1 MNPKGLNIITT
12 ILILLFFSVSCEN
25 SDNPGGENDILTE
38 KLTYNGQA
46 LESNTNGNGKLEIRT
61 KFNGVFIYYKVK
73 VINDRGEA
81 VEDATVVYNQVNG
94 KSVFFIKDH
103 FNRYNSAFFY
113 GTPDELFDKFSL
125 NINGKKQEGSM
136 TEGAIQLTIGLIGS
150 VSSLTE
156 SKVESFDNAHYVNQF
171 YISGSSEES
180 KDYDK
185 YCKDF
190 YHVAKLIKSRSE
202 NLSASSI
209 LISLEI
215 DGSREIIEISS
226 DILVDNNTLKDNL
239 IAKAMDYWDLSQE
252 ELAGCPL
259 SVKCFFSDQDEK
271 FINVETAFLYIEISK
286 GGGGCE
292 NFIYGVPDEVNGFL
306 SIDFIEML
314 EHKGLEVNR
323 GLVPPNV
330 EGIYYVDSWAN
341 FETGTKYLNYTYRF
355 DKQSEDLTIEVESAS
370 DQSNA
375 IASAAFISGEGNNFS
390 IYSEGNH
397 TIDDMGSKIY
407 IKTAD
412 IYSGTITSDGIVNF
426 KSGFI
431 IIEKENDINNNFLAV
446 GDLRIIHEID
456 DLAEKVSSFPF
467 NMSGGRVAEAYLE
480 NDQIFSN

>member
-1 MNPKGLNIITT
+1 
-12 ILILLFFSVSCEN
+12 
-25 SDNPGGENDILTE
+25 
-38 KLTYNGQA
+38 
-46 LESNTNGNGKLEIRT
+46 
-61 KFNGVFIYYKVK
+61 
-73 VINDRGEA
+73 
-81 VEDATVVYNQVNG
+81 
-94 KSVFFIKDH
+94 
-103 FNRYNSAFFY
+103 
-113 GTPDELFDKFSL
+113 
-125 NINGKKQEGSM
+125 
-136 TEGAIQLTIGLIGS
+136 
-150 VSSLTE
+150 
-156 SKVESFDNAHYVNQF
+156 
-171 YISGSSEES
+171 
-180 KDYDK
+180 
-185 YCKDF
+185 
-190 YHVAKLIKSRSE
+190 
-202 NLSASSI
+202 
-209 LISLEI
+209 
-215 DGSREIIEISS
+215 
-226 DILVDNNTLKDNL
+226 
-239 IAKAMDYWDLSQE
+239 MDYWDLSQE

-259 SVKCFFSDQDEK
+259 SVKCYFSDQDEK

-292 NFIYGVPDEVNGFL
+292 NFIHGVPDEVNGFL
-306 SIDFIEML
+306 SIDFIELL

-323 GLVPPNV
+323 GLAHPNV

-431 IIEKENDINNNFLAV
+431 IIEKENDINNNFLAI
-446 GDLRIIHEID
+446 GDLRIIHETD
-456 DLAEKVSSFPF
+456 DLAEKVSSFTF